1 MKFDVFEILIFVIQ
15 LQHQLLRKSDGNEA
29 LLSYQAGGLQGV
41 LVGNNFPQSPG
52 SSHLP
57 QQARK
62 FIDLAQQHH
71 SSSQEGQN
79 RSQGLEQQ
87 ALNHPVHQ
95 AYLQYAL
102 AAQQKSAMAMQSQ
115 HQAKMG
121 IMSPHSMKDHEM
133 RMGNQKIQELIPAQV
148 SNQAS
153 TSLSKNSSDHFVRG
167 EKQMEQGQP
176 STSDQRADPKSSSQ
190 LPVMGNLMP
199 VNMTRPMQAPQAQ
212 QGIPNMTNN
221 QLAMAQLQAMQAWAL
236 ERNIDLSQPANA
248 NLMAQLIPLMQT
260 RMAAQQKANENN
272 MGSQSSP
279 ASISKQQINSPFA
292 GKEASAHAN
301 SLNDVPGQSSST
313 KSRQIAS
320 PSPFGQNMNASVVNN
335 TSHASMQQFSI
346 PGMENQLPSRLPV
359 SGNTIAPVHPS
370 ESSGNV
376 NQNIEH
382 SLQGKTSLSSPEN
395 LQTQYVRQVNRSSP
409 QAALPTSDGG
419 PSNSTSS
426 QSGHSNQTAQQ
437 RFGFTKHQLHVL
449 KAQILAFRR
458 LKVFSLLLFLF
469 IFHCLLSDRSFRFI
483 FGWTVFFM
491 FFS

>member
-1 MKFDVFEILIFVIQ
+1 MSDNFDYVIQ
-15 LQHQLLRKSDGNEA
+15 SLQQQLLRKSDGNEA

-62 FIDLAQQHH
+62 FMDMAQQHH
-71 SSSQEGQN
+71 SSSQESQN

-87 ALNHPVHQ
+87 AMNHPMHQ

-121 IMSPHSMKDHEM
+121 IMSPRSLKDQEM
-133 RMGNQKIQELIPAQV
+133 RIGNQKIQELIPAQV

-153 TSLSKNSSDHFVRG
+153 TSLSKNSADHFVRG

-176 STSDQRADPKSSSQ
+176 STSDQRGDPKSSNQ
-190 LPVMGNLMP
+190 FPAMGNLMP
-199 VNMTRPMQAPQAQ
+199 VNMTRSMQAPQAQ
-212 QGIPNMTNN
+212 PGIPNMANN
-221 QLAMAQLQAMQAWAL
+221 QLAMAQMQAMQAWAL
-236 ERNIDLSQPANA
+236 ERNIDLSLPGNA
-248 NLMAQLIPLMQT
+248 NLVSQILPLIQS
-260 RMAAQQKANENN
+260 RMVPHQKGNENN
-272 MGSQSSP
+272 MGSQLSP
-279 ASISKQQINSPFA
+279 ASVSKQQTNSPFA

-301 SLNDVPGQSSST
+301 SLSDVSGQSSST
-313 KSRQIAS
+313 KARQIAS
-320 PSPFGQNMNASVVNN
+320 TGPFGQNMNASAVNN
-335 TSHASMQQFSI
+335 TSHASMQQFSV
-346 PGMENQLPSRLPV
+346 PGMENQLPSRIPV
-359 SGNTIAPVHPS
+359 SGNTIPPVHSS

-376 NQNIEH
+376 NQSTERP
-382 SLQGKTSLSSPEN
+382 LQVKTSLNSPEN

-409 QAALPTSDGG
+409 QTALPPSDAG
-419 PSNSTSS
+419 PSSSTLP
-426 QSGHSNQTAQQ
+426 QGGHSNQTEQQ
-437 RFGFTKHQLHVL
+437 KFGFTKHQLHVL

-469 IFHCLLSDRSFRFI
+469 IFNC
-483 FGWTVFFM
+483 
-491 FFS
+491 